1 MTMGSIENL
10 AGVFFDAANGFIGT
24 AVNAIESV
32 WNIGTG
38 SLEG

>member
-1 MTMGSIENL
+1 MGSIQDL
-10 AGVFFDAANGFIGT
+10 AGVFFEAANGFLGT
-24 AVNAIESV
+24 AINAIESV

>member
-1 MTMGSIENL
+1 MGSIENL
-10 AGVFFDAANGFIGT
+10 AGVFFDAANGFVGT
-24 AVNAIESV
+24 FVDAVEGV